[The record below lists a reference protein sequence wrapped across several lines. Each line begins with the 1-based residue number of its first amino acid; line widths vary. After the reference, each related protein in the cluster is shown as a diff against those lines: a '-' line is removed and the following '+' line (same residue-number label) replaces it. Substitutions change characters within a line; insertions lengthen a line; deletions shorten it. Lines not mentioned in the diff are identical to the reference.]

1 MEKSNVRLRN
11 DKNGTTVLI
20 GKNHVKESIQY
31 IQTHQIKNV
40 EITYR
45 YGEPQ
50 IDFLSECPGIEALI
64 LEGPSVKNFDGAY
77 HLKALKAL
85 IIDDASPALT
95 IDLSQL
101 TSVEEIYGKLPP
113 KTMAIGSLINLK
125 KMMVRGYISKGEN
138 MEEFR
143 DLKALEHLELMNSN
157 IISLEGIQEL
167 KKLRNLGLFRMKT
180 LTNIEAMQHLS
191 VNLTKLQLEF
201 VKNIQDFSP
210 IGKVQSLEYLSL
222 SACGDIPSIRFTKHL
237 PNLKTLIFADSV
249 VLDGDVSP
257 CIGLEYVYF
266 TENKHYSHR
275 LKEVTS
281 VHDRPSYIESLILE
295 ETKPVPQN
303 SNRKEQ
309 TLPTREWRIRMDDGD
324 DEFTEESL
332 AATETVLQ
340 DYMDGLSNLQKPS
353 QNKIIKKVKETV
365 LRLNALNEKHDFFI
379 ETLEREELYDFIMKK
394 AQQAGLE
401 TEEDITEEWRE
412 W

>member
-1 MEKSNVRLRN
+1 MEKSKVRLKNDRN
-11 DKNGTTVLI
+11 GITVLI
-20 GKNHVKESIQY
+20 GKDNVKESIDY
-31 IQTHQIKNV
+31 IQTHQTKNV

-50 IDFLSECPGIEALI
+50 IDFLSECPDIEALI
-64 LEGPSVKNFDGAY
+64 LEGPSVQNFEGAY
-77 HLKALKAL
+77 HLKVLKAL
-85 IIDDASPALT
+85 IITDASPSLT

-113 KTMAIGSLINLK
+113 MTMAIGSLINLK
-125 KMMVRGYISKGEN
+125 KMMVRGYKSKERN
-138 MEEFR
+138 LEEFA

-157 IISLEGIQEL
+157 TISLEGIQGL
-167 KKLRNLGLFRMKT
+167 KKLRHLGLFRMKT
-180 LTNIEAMQHLS
+180 LTNIEAIEHLS
-191 VNLTKLQLEF
+191 ENLKKLQIDF

-210 IGKVQSLEYLSL
+210 IAEVQSLEYLSL
-222 SACGDIPSIRFTKHL
+222 SACGDIPSIRFTRRL

-249 VLDGDVSP
+249 VVDGDVSP

-295 ETKPVPQN
+295 DIERAPQN
-303 SNRKEQ
+303 VNQGEHP
-309 TLPTREWRIRMDDGD
+309 LPTQEWRIRMDDGD
-324 DEFTEESL
+324 GQFTEENL
-332 AATETVLQ
+332 AATEKVLQ
-340 DYMDGLSNLQKPS
+340 NYIDELFVLQEPCEE
-353 QNKIIKKVKETV
+353 KIIKKVKETV
-365 LRLNALNEKHDFFI
+365 LRLNALNEIYDFFI
-379 ETLEREELYDFIMKK
+379 ETLEREELCDFIIDK
-394 AQQAGLE
+394 AQEAGLE